1 MQLPTPPGWGQWQQ
15 NEVESGYVHI
25 GSPMMGTQTPLQQPT
40 LSSQYPVT
48 LAPSPSLQQPISYA
62 PYTHGLPSVA
72 PLQMPTVG
80 SQHNHQHQ
88 HQHHHSQHHHQ
99 QHQIQ
104 FPDHSIQ
111 RPRRKLVNTRSLRDT
126 TAEAMEAGHRGRT
139 TPERATRRVPKT
151 IVANAPVVGASH
163 VGNHVEFN
171 TSVDKLMKI
180 IQSMPETGT
189 LVESIES
196 VVKPEPVRLEEPEKA
211 VSPID
216 EQKPASERLTVR
228 RFVCHF
234 RGCLKKFAQK
244 AQLDT
249 HVRSHTG
256 ERPYV
261 CEFPNCG
268 KRFSQSGNLHTH
280 ERKHTGERPYVCDIC
295 GRRFA
300 QGGNRQAHKKVHQKT
315 KDFIC
320 RLEGCGKEFTQRGN
334 LKSHQNKSH
343 QQFMD
348 QTMARLEKI
357 SLENMSPEDRELVIY
372 LAPLYKNS
380 NKGIKGR
387 GVRPPGYRLS
397 RSDRSS
403 SMSSSAHS
411 YSPTKSEASLTSS
424 PCTAG
429 PPPQH
434 HYGGHAQQHH
444 HQQQQHQH
452 QQRHPD
458 HQDMSSYHPSNPVPT
473 HHHQRPQQGLA
484 YPPVSFGSA
493 PSGNIRY
500 PYNGI
505 VHRYEMPE
513 HSHPYSGIPV
523 TTSSSTSSPVATVYS
538 DDSGA
543 VYQSDDNGAREL
555 AFGERMC

>member
-1 MQLPTPPGWGQWQQ
+1 M
-15 NEVESGYVHI
+15 
-25 GSPMMGTQTPLQQPT
+25 
-40 LSSQYPVT
+40 
-48 LAPSPSLQQPISYA
+48 
-62 PYTHGLPSVA
+62 
-72 PLQMPTVG
+72 
-80 SQHNHQHQ
+80 
-88 HQHHHSQHHHQ
+88 
-99 QHQIQ
+99 Q

-111 RPRRKLVNTRSLRDT
+111 RPRRKLVNTRSFRDT
-126 TAEAMEAGHRGRT
+126 TVETTKAGYRGRT

-171 TSVDKLMKI
+171 TWVDKLMKI

-189 LVESIES
+189 LVESLKA
-196 VVKPEPVRLEEPEKA
+196 VA
-211 VSPID
+211 VSPTN
-216 EQKPASERLTVR
+216 EQKPASEKLTVR
-228 RFVCHF
+228 RFACHF

-261 CEFPNCG
+261 CEFPNCD
-268 KRFSQSGNLHTH
+268 KRFSQLTSASTLEKG
-280 ERKHTGERPYVCDIC
+280 PVCDIC
-295 GRRFA
+295 GRRFD
-300 QGGNRQAHKKVHQKT
+300 QGGNRQAYKKVHQKT

-320 RLEGCGKEFTQRGN
+320 KLEGCGKKFTQRGN

-348 QTMARLEKI
+348 QTMAKLEKI
-357 SLENMSPEDRELVIY
+357 SLENMSPKDKELVIY
-372 LAPLYKNS
+372 LALLYKNS

-387 GVRPPGYRLS
+387 GIQPPGYRLG

-403 SMSSSAHS
+403 SMLSSVHS
-411 YSPTKSEASLTSS
+411 YSPTKSEASLTLS

-429 PPPQH
+429 PPLQH

-444 HQQQQHQH
+444 HHQQQQHQP
-452 QQRHPD
+452 RHPD
-458 HQDMSSYHPSNPVPT
+458 HQDISSYHPSNPIPT
-473 HHHQRPQQGLA
+473 HHHQRPHAL
-484 YPPVSFGSA
+484 SGS
-493 PSGNIRY
+493 IRY

-505 VHRYEMPE
+505 IYRYEMPK
-513 HSHPYSGIPV
+513 HSHTYSGIPV
-523 TTSSSTSSPVATVYS
+523 TASSSTSSPVAIVYS

-543 VYQSDDNGAREL
+543 VYQSDDNGGREL
-555 AFGERMC
+555 EFGERMC